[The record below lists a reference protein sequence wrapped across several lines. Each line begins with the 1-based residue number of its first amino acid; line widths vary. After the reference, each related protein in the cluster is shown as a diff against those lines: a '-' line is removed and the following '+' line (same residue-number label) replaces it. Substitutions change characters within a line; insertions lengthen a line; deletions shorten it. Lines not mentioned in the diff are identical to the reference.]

1 MGTYTTNLNLY
12 NTDMNTD
19 GNDTFDFQRDL
30 NDNNNKIDSA
40 IGKLSNLTTEQQANL
55 VSAINE
61 IVTNLDGKTSKSLND
76 LNAVGQAILDKKVEV
91 EALLAQNGYAKF
103 SWKENNEISNL
114 IIQWGYLSN
123 LSGNLK
129 TNNITY
135 HNLSTVFNSYYNT
148 YASYKSGSGYAKTGL
163 AIGANSLSDFFI
175 NLYNYDFNFENI
187 NIYWLAIGT

>member
-40 IGKLSNLTTEQQANL
+40 IGNLSNLTTEQQANL

-61 IVTNLDGKTSKSLND
+61 IVSNLDGKTSKSLND

-114 IIQWGYLSN
+114 IMQWGFNYYSAQTITFPIAFSN
-123 LSGNLK
+123 DIYSVIATTCDNNIGTVCTISTNTPTNTGINVK
-129 TNNITY
+129 TNY
-135 HNLSTVFNSYYNT
+135 VQQGAPAYVVNSSLPYNWF
-148 YASYKSGSGYAKTGL
+148 
-163 AIGANSLSDFFI
+163 AIG
-175 NLYNYDFNFENI
+175 Y
-187 NIYWLAIGT
+187 

>member
-1 MGTYTTNLNLY
+1 MGNSTENLNLY
-12 NTDMNTD
+12 LTDMDTD

-61 IVTNLDGKTSKSLND
+61 IVSNLDGKTSKSLND

-114 IIQWGYLSN
+114 IIQWGKYN
-123 LSGNLK
+123 KNAGLK
-129 TNNITY
+129 TTILFPLT
-135 HNLSTVFNSYYNT
+135 FNSLFYADSITCERSSYSGVFSMTNT
-148 YASYKSGSGYAKTGL
+148 SAIFYCGSAGTDGSSQGFIWF
-163 AIGANSLSDFFI
+163 AIG
-175 NLYNYDFNFENI
+175 Y
-187 NIYWLAIGT
+187 

>member
-30 NDNNNKIDSA
+30 NDNNDKIDSA

-103 SWKENNEISNL
+103 SWKENNEISIL
-114 IIQWGYLSN
+114 LFQWGINNTGNEITFPLAFTSKKFIT
-123 LSGNLK
+123 SGIHQGTGAGATDIVASYYYSDNPAK
-129 TNNITY
+129 TYFFTNNQSQIAV
-135 HNLSTVFNSYYNT
+135 LWFAV
-148 YASYKSGSGYAKTGL
+148 GS
-163 AIGANSLSDFFI
+163 
-175 NLYNYDFNFENI
+175 
-187 NIYWLAIGT
+187 

>member
-1 MGTYTTNLNLY
+1 MGTHTPNLNLY

-61 IVTNLDGKTSKSLND
+61 IVSNLDGKTSKSLND

-103 SWKENNEISNL
+103 SWKENNEISILLCWGNCSIYTSITTINL
-114 IIQWGYLSN
+114 PLSYTTTYFVFLQSTYHKTN
-123 LSGNLK
+123 IGNLVTSCENTGTK
-129 TNNITY
+129 KLSSFQARTNTQ
-135 HNLSTVFNSYYNT
+135 H
-148 YASYKSGSGYAKTGL
+148 ASDWFTIGY
-163 AIGANSLSDFFI
+163 
-175 NLYNYDFNFENI
+175 
-187 NIYWLAIGT
+187 